1 MNKEKAIQI
10 CKKIIEQNNEIV
22 KQTKKNKDINAMQL
36 TANCDTESSAIETLI
51 QALENSI
58 SREVIEK
65 KLKELKKEYKKV
77 LETNSMQAFILKCQ
91 IEILEELLQEKGEKK
106 C

>member
-58 SREVIEK
+58 DKSVVEEKIEYVK
-65 KLKELKKEYKKV
+65 GEGYWEF
-77 LETNSMQAFILKCQ
+77 TTDRDADKCVDFLQ
-91 IEILEELLQEKGEKK
+91 ELLQKK
-106 C
+106 